1 MNKLTDIQLSELE
14 SVVDMLIK
22 GCQNTSALVE
32 IAQRGDYD
40 LYLVGGFLRDALL
53 GKRCKDVD
61 FASSNASELSELV
74 TRQTGSKAVLIDRKF
89 GTVRL
94 ISSVQPEGIGEQ
106 YVVDLSPLRGSSIFD
121 DLYQRDFTIN
131 SLALNIS
138 IWRTDRGTSLLDP
151 LGGIADLRAG
161 RLRVCSQNS
170 LADDPLRILRGYRLA
185 SAYGLS
191 FAAQTRKS
199 IFQARHLLN
208 RVAVERIRDEMILVL
223 SATNSASILR
233 KLNEDGILELLLP
246 ECVEMRNV
254 RQQASQSQDPWRHSL
269 LALEALEFFLANM
282 EDLFGDYA
290 EEASAVLAQ
299 KLATGRTRQT
309 LLKLGVLLYEIGKPC
324 HRSLGKE
331 DAIHLHPH
339 QVAGSEL
346 AASLCARLRLSNKE
360 IKFVS
365 QLVRQHLRPIRLFRF
380 SRTPTAGLTRF
391 FRLGPQLFWPLLLLL
406 ASDCQASQEGVSL
419 GDELQPLRRRLCDW
433 LDFYYQELK
442 PRALAP
448 PIISGHDLMKYLHLS
463 PGPLVGRLVKALAEL
478 HWVGRISTQQ
488 EALEHAARLL
498 KRWQERH

>member
-1 MNKLTDIQLSELE
+1 MNKLANIQLRDLE
-14 SVVDMLIK
+14 SMVDILIT
-22 GCQNTSALVE
+22 GCKNTSALVD
-32 IAQRGDYD
+32 IAQRRDYD

-53 GKRCKDVD
+53 GKSCKDVD
-61 FASSNASELSELV
+61 FASSMASELSELV
-74 TRQTGSKAVLIDRKF
+74 TRQTGGKAVLIDRKF
-89 GTVRL
+89 GTIRL
-94 ISSVQPEGIGEQ
+94 IPPAQPDGIGEQ
-106 YVVDLSPLRGSSIFD
+106 YLVDLSPLRGSSIFD

-138 IWRTDRGTSLLDP
+138 VWRSDRGTSLLDP
-151 LGGIADLRAG
+151 LGGIADLKAG
-161 RLRVCSQNS
+161 RLRVCSQSS
-170 LADDPLRILRGYRLA
+170 LADDPLRILRAYRLA

-191 FAAQTRKS
+191 LAAETRKGIS
-199 IFQARHLLN
+199 QACHLLN
-208 RVAVERIRDEMILVL
+208 QVAVERIRDEMILVL
-223 SATNSASILR
+223 SATHSASILR
-233 KLNEDGILELLLP
+233 KLNEDGILTLLLP
-246 ECVEMRNV
+246 ECVEMGNLQRK
-254 RQQASQSQDPWRHSL
+254 ASQSQDPWQHSL
-269 LALEALEFFLANM
+269 LTLEALEFLLTNM
-282 EDLFGDYA
+282 GDLFGDYA
-290 EEASAVLAQ
+290 EEASTVLAQ
-299 KLATGRTRQT
+299 RLAGERTRQS
-309 LLKLGVLLYEIGKPC
+309 LLKLGVLLHEIGKPC
-324 HRSLGKE
+324 PGSLGKKG
-331 DAIHLHPH
+331 AIHLHPH

-498 KRWQERH
+498 KKWK